1 MALQPGLNAR
11 VGAVVDQS
19 MTARGQGSGEVDGLA
34 TPAMIA
40 LMESAA
46 VKAVARE
53 LAPDLTT
60 VGARVEVTH
69 LAPTPMG
76 MRVEAR
82 ATLLEI
88 EGRQLVFA
96 VSAEDEAGV
105 IGRGTHERV
114 VVRRRGFAEKI
125 EGRRVEAGLRFAG
138 PNERPGG

>member
-1 MALQPGLNAR
+1 
-11 VGAVVDQS
+11 
-19 MTARGQGSGEVDGLA
+19 
-34 TPAMIA
+34 MIA

-76 MRVEAR
+76 LRVEAR
-82 ATLLEI
+82 ATLLEV

-114 VVRRRGFAEKI
+114 VVQRRGFAEKI